1 MTNINQGTRAGN
13 LFGRIAGEGF
23 AGNDWN
29 DIVLKP
35 GYIIKIRDRF
45 ALVEAVEGLS
55 VDLFFNDSITVTG
68 NADVSSTDGATT
80 PIKLASTPTG
90 DESFKVARY
99 GHNTMGALLGVNT
112 NTSKA
117 YRSTVLSPDYDSG
130 YTVFKDLEPFKGH
143 LYHLCPSL
151 PCQPKYMT
159 AGGETLTT
167 DGVLP
172 SSTTTD
178 NGTPIGFPGVELVYA
193 DTDATSVKIADLH
206 SNIADNATA
215 AGTIDISGSS
225 GMTQIGTVSPK
236 MYLKHPAGVPKYV
249 LDESPEG
256 SSGAT
261 TSGNILGLSGFI
273 DGQISPV
280 EDPDW
285 SYSIWIEHG
294 ENNLPAFRMCN
305 DSEEYILDGRL
316 RLQGWKYRIV
326 ELTMGQLRTIRERSG
341 GRLTFKVI
349 NPAGLPTAGT
359 MLSEYFPQ

>member
-1 MTNINQGTRAGN
+1 MSNVNQGTRAGN
-13 LFGRIAGEGF
+13 LFGRMPASGYS
-23 AGNDWN
+23 GNDWN

-55 VDLFFNDSITVTG
+55 VDLYFNDSITVTG
-68 NADVSSTDGATT
+68 TGTSTTNTVNVDSTATV
-80 PIKLASTPTG
+80 
-90 DESFKVARY
+90 DESLKVARY
-99 GHNTMGALLGVNT
+99 GISTMGALLGVNT
-112 NTSKA
+112 TASTA

-143 LYHLCPSL
+143 LYHLSVGL
-151 PCQPKYMT
+151 PVQPKFMT
-159 AGGETLTT
+159 ADGETLTT
-167 DGVLP
+167 DGILP
-172 SSTTTD
+172 STSTNNT
-178 NGTPIGFPGVELVYA
+178 GLPIGFPKPVLLGGDSAQALDLYEVGETLDTVATNDAAFSGV
-193 DTDATSVKIADLH
+193 VKCD
-206 SNIADNATA
+206 
-215 AGTIDISGSS
+215 
-225 GMTQIGTVSPK
+225 MVGTVSPK
-236 MYLKHPAGVPKYV
+236 VYLKHPAGVPKYV

-256 SSGAT
+256 SSGAI
-261 TSGNILGLSGFI
+261 TSGNILGVSGFI

-285 SYSIWIEHG
+285 SFSVWIEHG
-294 ENNLPAFRMCN
+294 ENNLPAFRMVN
-305 DSEEYILDGRL
+305 DSEEYLLDGRM

>member
-1 MTNINQGTRAGN
+1 MANVNQGTRAGN

-55 VDLFFNDSITVTG
+55 IDLYFNDSITATG
-68 NADVSSTDGATT
+68 DGALGLNGGATDESD
-80 PIKLASTPTG
+80 KLAAYG
-90 DESFKVARY
+90 D
-99 GHNTMGALLGVNT
+99 HTMNALLGIGND
-112 NTSKA
+112 TSGDPV
-117 YRSTVLSPDYDSG
+117 RTTVISPDYDSG

-151 PCQPKYMT
+151 PCQPKYIT
-159 AGGETLTT
+159 QEGNTVSR
-167 DGVLP
+167 DGILP
-172 SSTTTD
+172 SGSTNNT
-178 NGTPIGFPGVELVYA
+178 GIPVGFPGA
-193 DTDATSVKIADLH
+193 ATTTGSGP
-206 SNIADNATA
+206 A
-215 AGTIDISGSS
+215 AGVDP
-225 GMTQIGTVSPK
+225 IGTVSTK
-236 MYLKHPAGVPKYV
+236 IYLKHPAGVPKYV
-249 LDESPEG
+249 LDEAPEAESG
-256 SSGAT
+256 ST
-261 TSGNILGLSGFI
+261 TSGNLLGLSGFI

-285 SYSIWIEHG
+285 SYSVWIEHG
-294 ENNLPAFRMCN
+294 ENNLPAFRMVN
-305 DSEEYILDGRL
+305 DSEEYILDGRM

>member
-1 MTNINQGTRAGN
+1 MANVNQGTRAGN

-55 VDLFFNDSITVTG
+55 IDLYFNDSITATG
-68 NADVSSTDGATT
+68 DGALGLNGGATDESD
-80 PIKLASTPTG
+80 KLAAYG
-90 DESFKVARY
+90 D
-99 GHNTMGALLGVNT
+99 HTMNALLGIGND
-112 NTSKA
+112 TSGDPV
-117 YRSTVLSPDYDSG
+117 RTTVISPDYDSG

-151 PCQPKYMT
+151 PCQPKYIT
-159 AGGETLTT
+159 QEGNTVSR
-167 DGVLP
+167 DGILP
-172 SSTTTD
+172 SGSTNNT
-178 NGTPIGFPGVELVYA
+178 GIPVGFPGA
-193 DTDATSVKIADLH
+193 ATTTGSGP
-206 SNIADNATA
+206 A
-215 AGTIDISGSS
+215 AGVDP
-225 GMTQIGTVSPK
+225 IGTVSTK
-236 MYLKHPAGVPKYV
+236 IYLKHPAGVPKYV
-249 LDESPEG
+249 LDEAPEAESG
-256 SSGAT
+256 ST
-261 TSGNILGLSGFI
+261 TSGNLLGLSGFI

-285 SYSIWIEHG
+285 SYSVWIEHG
-294 ENNLPAFRMCN
+294 ENNLPAFRMVN
-305 DSEEYILDGRL
+305 DSEEYILDGRM

-359 MLSEYFPQ
+359 MLSEYFPQRL

>member
-1 MTNINQGTRAGN
+1 MANVNQGTRAGN

-55 VDLFFNDSITVTG
+55 IDLYFNDSITATG
-68 NADVSSTDGATT
+68 DGALGLNSGASDESD
-80 PIKLASTPTG
+80 KLAAYG
-90 DESFKVARY
+90 D
-99 GHNTMGALLGVNT
+99 HTMNALLGIGND
-112 NTSKA
+112 TSGDPV
-117 YRSTVLSPDYDSG
+117 RTTVISPDYDSG

-151 PCQPKYMT
+151 PCQPKYIT
-159 AGGETLTT
+159 QEGNSVSR
-167 DGVLP
+167 DGILP
-172 SSTTTD
+172 SASTNNT
-178 NGTPIGFPGVELVYA
+178 GIPVGFPGAV
-193 DTDATSVKIADLH
+193 TTGGGS
-206 SNIADNATA
+206 SSGPA
-215 AGTIDISGSS
+215 AGVDP
-225 GMTQIGTVSPK
+225 IGTVSTK
-236 MYLKHPAGVPKYV
+236 IYLKHPAGVPKYV
-249 LDESPEG
+249 LDEAPEAESG
-256 SSGAT
+256 ST
-261 TSGNILGLSGFI
+261 TSGNLLGLSGFI

-285 SYSIWIEHG
+285 SYSVWIEHG
-294 ENNLPAFRMCN
+294 ENNLPAFRMVN
-305 DSEEYILDGRL
+305 DSEEYILDGRM

>member
-1 MTNINQGTRAGN
+1 MSNVNQGTRAGN
-13 LFGRIAGEGF
+13 LFGRMPASGYS
-23 AGNDWN
+23 GNDWN

-55 VDLFFNDSITVTG
+55 VDLYFNDSITVTG
-68 NADVSSTDGATT
+68 TGTSTTNTVNVDSTATV
-80 PIKLASTPTG
+80 
-90 DESFKVARY
+90 DESLKVARY
-99 GHNTMGALLGVNT
+99 GISTMGALLGVNT
-112 NTSKA
+112 TASTA

-143 LYHLCPSL
+143 LYHLSVGL
-151 PCQPKYMT
+151 PVQPKFMT
-159 AGGETLTT
+159 ADGETLTT
-167 DGVLP
+167 DGILP
-172 SSTTTD
+172 STSTNNT
-178 NGTPIGFPGVELVYA
+178 GLPIGFPKPVLLGGDTAQALDLYEVGETLDTVAATEAAFSGV
-193 DTDATSVKIADLH
+193 VKCD
-206 SNIADNATA
+206 
-215 AGTIDISGSS
+215 
-225 GMTQIGTVSPK
+225 MVGTVSPK
-236 MYLKHPAGVPKYV
+236 VYLKHPAGVPKYV

-256 SSGAT
+256 SSGAI
-261 TSGNILGLSGFI
+261 TSGNILGVSGFI

-285 SYSIWIEHG
+285 SFSVWIEHG
-294 ENNLPAFRMCN
+294 ENNLPAFRMVN
-305 DSEEYILDGRL
+305 DSEEYLLDGRM

>member
-1 MTNINQGTRAGN
+1 
-13 LFGRIAGEGF
+13 
-23 AGNDWN
+23 
-29 DIVLKP
+29 
-35 GYIIKIRDRF
+35 
-45 ALVEAVEGLS
+45 
-55 VDLFFNDSITVTG
+55 
-68 NADVSSTDGATT
+68 
-80 PIKLASTPTG
+80 
-90 DESFKVARY
+90 
-99 GHNTMGALLGVNT
+99 
-112 NTSKA
+112 
-117 YRSTVLSPDYDSG
+117 
-130 YTVFKDLEPFKGH
+130 
-143 LYHLCPSL
+143 
-151 PCQPKYMT
+151 MT

-172 SSTTTD
+172 SSTTTT

-206 SNIADNATA
+206 SNIADNAPA
-215 AGTIDISGSS
+215 AGTIDASGSS
-225 GMTQIGTVSPK
+225 GVTQIGTVSPK
-236 MYLKHPAGVPKYV
+236 IYLKHPAGVPKYV

-256 SSGAT
+256 SSGAV

-285 SYSIWIEHG
+285 SYSVWIEHG

-305 DSEEYILDGRL
+305 DSEEYILDGRM

>member
-1 MTNINQGTRAGN
+1 MTNVNQGTRAGN
-13 LFGRIAGEGF
+13 LFGRLSGEGF

-68 NADVSSTDGATT
+68 TGTSTTNTVSVDSTATD
-80 PIKLASTPTG
+80 
-90 DESFKVARY
+90 DESQKVARY
-99 GHNTMGALLGVNT
+99 GVNTMGALLGVNS
-112 NTSKA
+112 TSSTP
-117 YRSTVLSPDYDSG
+117 YRTTVLSPDYDSG
-130 YTVFKDLEPFKGH
+130 HIVFNDLEPFKGH
-143 LYHLCPSL
+143 LYHLCVGVPI
-151 PCQPKYMT
+151 QPKYMSHE
-159 AGGETLTT
+159 GESLTT
-167 DGVLP
+167 DAILP
-172 SSTTTD
+172 STSTNHT
-178 NGTPIGFPGVELVYA
+178 GLPIGFPKEGLVA
-193 DTDATSVKIADLH
+193 
-206 SNIADNATA
+206 ADNDA
-215 AGTIDISGSS
+215 AVTVYEVGETIASGSDGIVSGSS
-225 GMTQIGTVSPK
+225 PRLIGSVSPK
-236 MYLKHPAGVPKYV
+236 VYLKHPAGVPKYV
-249 LDESPEG
+249 LDEAPEG

-261 TSGNILGLSGFI
+261 TSGNILGVSGFI

-285 SYSIWIEHG
+285 TYSIWIEHG
-294 ENNLPAFRMCN
+294 ENNLPAFRVVN

>member
-1 MTNINQGTRAGN
+1 MANVNQGTRAGN

-55 VDLFFNDSITVTG
+55 VDLYFNDSISVTG
-68 NADVSSTDGATT
+68 DGTTGLNNAIEDESD
-80 PIKLASTPTG
+80 KLA
-90 DESFKVARY
+90 AY
-99 GHNTMGALLGVNT
+99 GEHTMNALLGIGT
-112 NTSKA
+112 DTSGNA
-117 YRSTVLSPDYDSG
+117 VRTTVISPDYDSG

-151 PCQPKYMT
+151 PCQPKYIT
-159 AGGETLTT
+159 QEGNAVTR
-167 DGVLP
+167 DGILP
-172 SSTTTD
+172 SASTINT
-178 NGTPIGFPGVELVYA
+178 GIPVGFPGAV
-193 DTDATSVKIADLH
+193 TT
-206 SNIADNATA
+206 
-215 AGTIDISGSS
+215 GGGGSS
-225 GMTQIGTVSPK
+225 GPAAGVDPIGTVSTK
-236 MYLKHPAGVPKYV
+236 IYLKHPAGVPKYV
-249 LDESPEG
+249 LDEAPEAESG
-256 SSGAT
+256 ST
-261 TSGNILGLSGFI
+261 TSGNILGVSGFI

-285 SYSIWIEHG
+285 SYSVWIEHG
-294 ENNLPAFRMCN
+294 ENNLPAFRMVN
-305 DSEEYILDGRL
+305 DSEEYILDGRM

>member
-1 MTNINQGTRAGN
+1 MANINQGTRAGN

-55 VDLFFNDSITVTG
+55 VDLYFNDSITVTG
-68 NADVSSTDGATT
+68 DGVGLGLDNTANDESD
-80 PIKLASTPTG
+80 KLA
-90 DESFKVARY
+90 AY
-99 GHNTMGALLGVNT
+99 GEHTMNALLGIGT
-112 NTSKA
+112 DTSGNPV
-117 YRSTVLSPDYDSG
+117 RTTVISPDYDSG

-151 PCQPKYMT
+151 PCQPKYISQEGN
-159 AGGETLTT
+159 ALSR

-172 SSTTTD
+172 SASVTA
-178 NGTPIGFPGVELVYA
+178 GIPVGFPGA
-193 DTDATSVKIADLH
+193 ITTGGGS
-206 SNIADNATA
+206 SSGPA
-215 AGTIDISGSS
+215 AGVDP
-225 GMTQIGTVSPK
+225 IGTVSTK
-236 MYLKHPAGVPKYV
+236 IYLKHPAGVPKYV

-256 SSGAT
+256 ESGST

-285 SYSIWIEHG
+285 SYSVWIEHG
-294 ENNLPAFRMCN
+294 ENNLPAFRMVN
-305 DSEEYILDGRL
+305 DSEEYILDGRM

>member
-1 MTNINQGTRAGN
+1 MSNVNQGTRAGN
-13 LFGRIAGEGF
+13 LFGRMPASGYS
-23 AGNDWN
+23 GNDWN

-55 VDLFFNDSITVTG
+55 VDLYFNDSITVTG
-68 NADVSSTDGATT
+68 TGTSSTNTVNVDSTATV
-80 PIKLASTPTG
+80 
-90 DESFKVARY
+90 DESLKVARY
-99 GHNTMGALLGVNT
+99 GISTMGALLGVNT
-112 NTSKA
+112 TASTA

-143 LYHLCPSL
+143 LYHLSVGL
-151 PCQPKYMT
+151 PVQPKFMT
-159 AGGETLTT
+159 ADGETLTT
-167 DGVLP
+167 DGILP
-172 SSTTTD
+172 STSTNNT
-178 NGTPIGFPGVELVYA
+178 GLPIGFPKPVLLGGDTAQALDLYEVGETLDTVAATEAAFSGV
-193 DTDATSVKIADLH
+193 VKCD
-206 SNIADNATA
+206 
-215 AGTIDISGSS
+215 
-225 GMTQIGTVSPK
+225 MVGTVSPK
-236 MYLKHPAGVPKYV
+236 VYLKHPAGVPKYV

-256 SSGAT
+256 SSGAI
-261 TSGNILGLSGFI
+261 TSGNILGVSGFI

-285 SYSIWIEHG
+285 SFSVWIEHG
-294 ENNLPAFRMCN
+294 ENNLPAFRMVN
-305 DSEEYILDGRL
+305 DSEEYLLDGRM

>member
-1 MTNINQGTRAGN
+1 MANINQGTRAGN

-68 NADVSSTDGATT
+68 DGSTGLNNGASDESD
-80 PIKLASTPTG
+80 KLA
-90 DESFKVARY
+90 AY
-99 GHNTMGALLGVNT
+99 GEHTMNALLGIGT
-112 NTSKA
+112 DTSGDPV
-117 YRSTVLSPDYDSG
+117 RTTVISPDYDSG

-151 PCQPKYMT
+151 PCQPKYITQEGNALTRDGTLPSASTT
-159 AGGETLTT
+159 AGIP
-167 DGVLP
+167 V
-172 SSTTTD
+172 
-178 NGTPIGFPGVELVYA
+178 GFPGAV
-193 DTDATSVKIADLH
+193 TT
-206 SNIADNATA
+206 
-215 AGTIDISGSS
+215 GGGGSS
-225 GMTQIGTVSPK
+225 GPAAGVDPIGTVSTK
-236 MYLKHPAGVPKYV
+236 IYLKHPAGVPKYV

-256 SSGAT
+256 ESGST

-285 SYSIWIEHG
+285 SYSVWIEHG
-294 ENNLPAFRMCN
+294 ENNLPAFRMVN
-305 DSEEYILDGRL
+305 DSEEYILDGRM

>member
-1 MTNINQGTRAGN
+1 MSNVNQGTRAGN
-13 LFGRIAGEGF
+13 LLGRLSGEGF

-29 DIVLKP
+29 DVVLKP

-55 VDLFFNDSITVTG
+55 VDLYFNDSITVTG
-68 NADVSSTDGATT
+68 DGAG
-80 PIKLASTPTG
+80 LGLDSSAE
-90 DESFKVARY
+90 DESDKVAAY
-99 GHNTMGALLGVNT
+99 GDHTMNALLGVG
-112 NTSKA
+112 TSTVSTP
-117 YRSTVLSPDYDSG
+117 YRTTVLSPDYDSG

-143 LYHLCPSL
+143 IYHLCPSL
-151 PCQPKYMT
+151 PVQPKYIT
-159 AGGETLTT
+159 QEGNTVTR
-167 DGVLP
+167 DGILP
-172 SSTTTD
+172 SSTSD
-178 NGTPIGFPGVELVYA
+178 NTGIPVGFPGAITTGGGGTSDPDAGYA
-193 DTDATSVKIADLH
+193 PIGSVSSKI
-206 SNIADNATA
+206 
-215 AGTIDISGSS
+215 
-225 GMTQIGTVSPK
+225 
-236 MYLKHPAGVPKYV
+236 YLKHPAGVPKYV

-285 SYSIWIEHG
+285 SYSVWIEHG
-294 ENNLPAFRMCN
+294 ENNLPAFRMVN
-305 DSEEYILDGRL
+305 DSEEYLLDGRM

>member
-1 MTNINQGTRAGN
+1 MSNVNQGTRAGN
-13 LFGRIAGEGF
+13 LFGRMASSGF

-29 DIVLKP
+29 DIKLKP

-55 VDLFFNDSITVTG
+55 VDLYFNDSITVTG
-68 NADVSSTDGATT
+68 DGAQTVD
-80 PIKLASTPTG
+80 STATA
-90 DESFKVARY
+90 DESLKVSKY
-99 GHNTMGALLGVNT
+99 GVNTMGALLGIGTVT
-112 NTSKA
+112 DSTA

-130 YTVFKDLEPFKGH
+130 HIVFNDLEPFKGH
-143 LYHLCPSL
+143 LYHLSVGIPV
-151 PCQPKYMT
+151 QPKYMN
-159 AGGETLTT
+159 ADGEILST
-167 DGVLP
+167 DGILP
-172 SSTTTD
+172 SSSTNNT
-178 NGTPIGFPGVELVYA
+178 GLPIGFPKPVLVG
-193 DTDATSVKIADLH
+193 
-206 SNIADNATA
+206 ADNNQAL
-215 AGTIDISGSS
+215 DIYEVGETLDTVASNEVGLGGVVNAQIVGS
-225 GMTQIGTVSPK
+225 VSPK
-236 MYLKHPAGVPKYV
+236 LYLKHPAGVPKYV

-256 SSGAT
+256 SSGAI
-261 TSGNILGLSGFI
+261 TSGNILGVSGFI

-285 SYSIWIEHG
+285 TYSLWIEHG
-294 ENNLPAFRMCN
+294 ENNLPAFRMVN

>member
-1 MTNINQGTRAGN
+1 MANVNQGTRAGN

-23 AGNDWN
+23 AGNDWEN
-29 DIVLKP
+29 VVLKP

-55 VDLFFNDSITVTG
+55 IDLFFNDSITVTG
-68 NADVSSTDGATT
+68 TGASDATIDT
-80 PIKLASTPTG
+80 SAAT
-90 DESFKVARY
+90 DESRKVAAY
-99 GHNTMGALLGVNT
+99 GKETMGALLGS
-112 NTSKA
+112 TSSSSAA
-117 YRSTVLSPDYDSG
+117 YRTTVISPDYDSG

-143 LYHLCPSL
+143 LYHVCPSL
-151 PCQPKYMT
+151 PCQPKFMGQ
-159 AGGETLTT
+159 AGDSVSR

-172 SSTTTD
+172 SASVA
-178 NGTPIGFPGVELVYA
+178 GTGIPIGFAGAA
-193 DTDATSVKIADLH
+193 DGLTSSKLP
-206 SNIADNATA
+206 A
-215 AGTIDISGSS
+215 AGVSA
-225 GMTQIGTVSPK
+225 IGTISTK
-236 MYLKHPAGVPKYV
+236 IYLKHPAGVPKYV
-249 LDESPEG
+249 LDEAPEAESG
-256 SSGAT
+256 ST

-285 SYSIWIEHG
+285 SYSVWIEHG
-294 ENNLPAFRMCN
+294 ENNLPAFRMVN
-305 DSEEYILDGRL
+305 DSEEYILDGRM

>member
-1 MTNINQGTRAGN
+1 MSNVNQGTRAGN
-13 LFGRIAGEGF
+13 LFGRMPASGYS
-23 AGNDWN
+23 GNDWN

-55 VDLFFNDSITVTG
+55 VDLYFNDSITVTG
-68 NADVSSTDGATT
+68 TGTSTTNTVNVDSTATV
-80 PIKLASTPTG
+80 
-90 DESFKVARY
+90 DESLKVARY
-99 GHNTMGALLGVNT
+99 GISTMGALLGVNT
-112 NTSKA
+112 TASTA

-143 LYHLCPSL
+143 LYHLSVGL
-151 PCQPKYMT
+151 PVQPKFMT
-159 AGGETLTT
+159 ADGETLTT
-167 DGVLP
+167 DGILP
-172 SSTTTD
+172 STSTNNT
-178 NGTPIGFPGVELVYA
+178 GLPIGFPKPVLLGGDSAQALDLYEVGETLDTVATNDAAFSGV
-193 DTDATSVKIADLH
+193 VKCD
-206 SNIADNATA
+206 
-215 AGTIDISGSS
+215 
-225 GMTQIGTVSPK
+225 MVGTVSPK
-236 MYLKHPAGVPKYV
+236 VYLKHPAGVPKYV

-256 SSGAT
+256 SSGAI
-261 TSGNILGLSGFI
+261 TSGNILGVSGFI

-285 SYSIWIEHG
+285 SFSVWIEHG
-294 ENNLPAFRMCN
+294 ENNLPAFRMVN
-305 DSEEYILDGRL
+305 DSEEYLLDGRM

-349 NPAGLPTAGT
+349 TPAGLPTAGT

>member
-1 MTNINQGTRAGN
+1 MSNVNQGTRAGN
-13 LFGRIAGEGF
+13 LFGRMPASGYS
-23 AGNDWN
+23 GNDWN

-55 VDLFFNDSITVTG
+55 VDLYFNDSITVTG
-68 NADVSSTDGATT
+68 TGTSSTNTVNVDSTATV
-80 PIKLASTPTG
+80 
-90 DESFKVARY
+90 DESLKVARY
-99 GHNTMGALLGVNT
+99 GISTMGALLGVNT
-112 NTSKA
+112 TASTA

-143 LYHLCPSL
+143 LYHLSVGL
-151 PCQPKYMT
+151 PVQPKFMT
-159 AGGETLTT
+159 ADGETLTT
-167 DGVLP
+167 DGILP
-172 SSTTTD
+172 STSTNNT
-178 NGTPIGFPGVELVYA
+178 GLPIGFPKPVLLGGDTAQALDLYEVGETLDTVATNDAAFSGV
-193 DTDATSVKIADLH
+193 VKCD
-206 SNIADNATA
+206 
-215 AGTIDISGSS
+215 
-225 GMTQIGTVSPK
+225 MVGTVSPK
-236 MYLKHPAGVPKYV
+236 VYLKHPAGVPKYV

-256 SSGAT
+256 SSGAI
-261 TSGNILGLSGFI
+261 TSGNILGVSGFI

-285 SYSIWIEHG
+285 SFSVWIEHG
-294 ENNLPAFRMCN
+294 ENNLPAFRMVN
-305 DSEEYILDGRL
+305 DSEEYLLDGRM

>member
-1 MTNINQGTRAGN
+1 MSNVNQGTRAGN
-13 LFGRIAGEGF
+13 LLGRLSGEGF

-29 DIVLKP
+29 DVVLKP

-55 VDLFFNDSITVTG
+55 VDLYFNDSITVTG
-68 NADVSSTDGATT
+68 DGSGLGLDNTAT
-80 PIKLASTPTG
+80 
-90 DESFKVARY
+90 DESDKVSAY
-99 GHNTMGALLGVNT
+99 GEHTMNALLGVG
-112 NTSKA
+112 TSTDSVA
-117 YRSTVLSPDYDSG
+117 YRTTVLSPDYDSG

-143 LYHLCPSL
+143 IYHLCPSL
-151 PCQPKYMT
+151 PVQPKYIT
-159 AGGETLTT
+159 QEGNTVTR
-167 DGVLP
+167 DGILP
-172 SSTTTD
+172 SSSTNNT
-178 NGTPIGFPGVELVYA
+178 GIPVGFPGALTTVGG
-193 DTDATSVKIADLH
+193 ATSDPDAGYAPIGSVSSKI
-206 SNIADNATA
+206 
-215 AGTIDISGSS
+215 
-225 GMTQIGTVSPK
+225 
-236 MYLKHPAGVPKYV
+236 YLKHPAGVPKYV

-285 SYSIWIEHG
+285 SYSVWIEHG
-294 ENNLPAFRMCN
+294 ENNLPAFRMVN
-305 DSEEYILDGRL
+305 DSEEYLLDGRM

>member
-1 MTNINQGTRAGN
+1 MSNVNQGTRAGN
-13 LFGRIAGEGF
+13 LFGRLSGEGF

-55 VDLFFNDSITVTG
+55 VDLYFNDSITVTG
-68 NADVSSTDGATT
+68 NADVSSTAGATT
-80 PIKLASTPTG
+80 PIKISSTPTS
-90 DESFKVARY
+90 DESAKVARY
-99 GHNTMGALLGVNT
+99 GHNTMGALLGVNL
-112 NTSKA
+112 NTSQP

-151 PCQPKYMT
+151 PCQPKYMSHE
-159 AGGETLTT
+159 GETLSI

-172 SSTTTD
+172 SASTSGA
-178 NGTPIGFPGVELVYA
+178 GTPVGFPKEGLVM
-193 DTDATSVKIADLH
+193 
-206 SNIADNATA
+206 ADNDA
-215 AGTIDISGSS
+215 AVTVYEVGETVASGSDGAVSGSS
-225 GMTQIGTVSPK
+225 PRLIGSVSAK

-261 TSGNILGLSGFI
+261 TSGNILGVSGFI

-285 SYSIWIEHG
+285 SYSVWIEHG
-294 ENNLPAFRMCN
+294 ENNLPAFRMVN
-305 DSEEYILDGRL
+305 DSEEYILDGRM